1 MKNTQRKYHKKIM
14 YTFKI
19 KYFHFQHII
28 IRGWIFYKDGTWV
41 SAISIIMIEGQ
52 VLLSLYTSLIT
63 WQLGRHNVFNTS
75 PCCQYVFTNSPRRR
89 QWSSWRCQWS
99 SVHRQEVVSH
109 RQRSW
114 PSCQQIVICTFMCC
128 HWGVTMSSIRR
139 QANHLAMYWRCTGD
153 FWWISSREDGA
164 SASPDVASWCERGF
178 SILCWSYWNT
188 HIALRKAQ
196 YSFISNILCCFSKLR
211 CTWNTHI
218 ALRKGQYGFI
228 IIILYGFSKLRCT
241 WNTHIALRKGQ

>member
-1 MKNTQRKYHKKIM
+1 M
-14 YTFKI
+14 

-28 IRGWIFYKDGTWV
+28 TRGWIFYKDGTWV

-63 WQLGRHNVFNTS
+63 GQLGRHNVFNTS

-89 QWSSWRCQWS
+89 QWSSWCCQWS
-99 SVHRQEVVSH
+99 SVHRQEVVSD

-128 HWGVTMSSIRR
+128 HWGVNTSSIRR

-164 SASPDVASWCERGF
+164 SASPDVASWCERGLHSDQANSF
-178 SILCWSYWNT
+178 MGIQWRLGPANSRFGAKHRNHYAKIGKKNT
-188 HIALRKAQ
+188 SML
-196 YSFISNILCCFSKLR
+196 
-211 CTWNTHI
+211 
-218 ALRKGQYGFI
+218 FI
-228 IIILYGFSKLRCT
+228 IIAEDNVKILNSMKSAIGFTELKFFSEISVHQFDLDASKVM
-241 WNTHIALRKGQ
+241 

>member
-19 KYFHFQHII
+19 IYFHFQHII

-89 QWSSWRCQWS
+89 QWSSWCCQWS
-99 SVHRQEVVSH
+99 SVHRQEVVSDRSGRDRVVSRSSYVRLCVATGASIG
-109 RQRSW
+109 RQYVVK
-114 PSCQQIVICTFMCC
+114 QII
-128 HWGVTMSSIRR
+128 
-139 QANHLAMYWRCTGD
+139 WRCTGD
-153 FWWISSREDGA
+153 ALAIFDGLA
-164 SASPDVASWCERGF
+164 VVKTSPVHRQTSPVGV
-178 SILCWSYWNT
+178 
-188 HIALRKAQ
+188 
-196 YSFISNILCCFSKLR
+196 
-211 CTWNTHI
+211 
-218 ALRKGQYGFI
+218 KG
-228 IIILYGFSKLRCT
+228 
-241 WNTHIALRKGQ
+241 A

>member
-89 QWSSWRCQWS
+89 QWSSWCSQWS
-99 SVHRQEVVSH
+99 SVHRQEVVSD
-109 RQRSW
+109 RQRLW
-114 PSCQQIVICTFMCC
+114 PSCQQIAICTFMCC
-128 HWGVTMSSIRR
+128 HWGVNRSSIRR
-139 QANHLAMYWRCTGD
+139 QANHLAMYWRCTDD

-164 SASPDVASWCERGF
+164 SASPDVASWCERGLRLLVVVRCCACVE
-178 SILCWSYWNT
+178 SITTSFFGSQKIYW
-188 HIALRKAQ
+188 I
-196 YSFISNILCCFSKLR
+196 
-211 CTWNTHI
+211 
-218 ALRKGQYGFI
+218 FI
-228 IIILYGFSKLRCT
+228 ITFTKR
-241 WNTHIALRKGQ
+241 

>member
-89 QWSSWRCQWS
+89 QWSSWCSQWS
-99 SVHRQEVVSH
+99 SVHRQEVVSD
-109 RQRSW
+109 RKRSW

-128 HWGVTMSSIRR
+128 HWGVNRSSIRR

-178 SILCWSYWNT
+178 T
-188 HIALRKAQ
+188 LRLGTSTNYYCRFYLVFPGAATDFYTFKIQRCSLQQIVEKAGV
-196 YSFISNILCCFSKLR
+196 SSHLSTEK
-211 CTWNTHI
+211 
-218 ALRKGQYGFI
+218 
-228 IIILYGFSKLRCT
+228 
-241 WNTHIALRKGQ
+241 